1 MLKRTGLL
9 ACAAAL
15 GLAACGPTTP
25 EERAYRQ
32 HEAGCIAGSVT
43 GALLGAAVGNAFGG
57 GTGRT
62 IMTAAGGAAGATAGN
77 ALTCG

>member
-9 ACAAAL
+9 CCAAAL
-15 GLAACGPTTP
+15 ALAACGPTTP

-43 GALLGAAVGNAFGG
+43 GAVLGAAIGNAFGG

-62 IMTAAGGAAGATAGN
+62 IITATGAALGGQAGN
-77 ALTCG
+77 QLTCG